1 MEKQDKDLKLI
12 STHRNGDRIEYTY
25 ENPDGS
31 GVITKTIHES
41 EEGLSQKKIKETAD
55 VDKGKTTE
63 DITEKQEPA
72 QAEKKET
79 KKTTKSN
86 KK

>member
-1 MEKQDKDLKLI
+1 M
-12 STHRNGDRIEYTY
+12 ST
-25 ENPDGS
+25 
-31 GVITKTIHES
+31 
-41 EEGLSQKKIKETAD
+41 QKKIKETAD

-63 DITEKQEPA
+63 DVQEKQEPT
-72 QAEKKET
+72 QADKKET

>member
-12 STHRNGDRIEYTY
+12 STHRHGDRIEYTY

-31 GVITKTIHES
+31 GVIKKTIHES

-55 VDKGKTTE
+55 VDKGITTE
-63 DITEKQEPA
+63 DITEKQEPT
-72 QAEKKET
+72 QADTKET
-79 KKTTKSN
+79 KKTTKS
-86 KK
+86 KKK